1 MSISARNIFNYDSL
15 LSKRIQLDNREYQIR
30 QRERDLLGQALAQR
44 NVQPDQQS
52 ALIRSQ
58 RFFELGFEEGFKRA
72 QAGETEVP
80 DLGGLFSIF
89 AGALFRGNVRAKGG
103 PVKKGE
109 PYVVGEKGPELIVPS
124 ESGDVIPNDEV
135 KPYFEASIGR
145 EDPRNLSSNIVTE
158 SFFDTGKG
166 RSSDSYEIKGSD
178 GKVRFSHKLDM
189 TGSAMKESYY
199 DNYSH
204 EETFDDGMGE
214 TFNKTA
220 TSESR
225 SLNIGIPDII
235 EHKDQLLGEIHK
247 IKGFENVTIEDVL
260 QGRTGLDDDT
270 MFNILANSDASYA
283 TAEKKDAAAKLD
295 MKARGFDKFIDAEGN
310 YTKGFST
317 YGENART
324 NFLLDEGDEVSQSL
338 KGTEG
343 YRSGQINPNSVL
355 ISEDSFKSES
365 TLTFDSE
372 GLVKGDTENN
382 EYSNLASSI
391 NQSVGGDRVK
401 TVIQPVIQNQI
412 TQVPT
417 PVPIAQPV
425 GGNVTRMKRS
435 ELPNNIAKLIQ

>member
-1 MSISARNIFNYDSL
+1 MSISSRNIFNYDSL

-44 NVQPDQQS
+44 NTQPDQQS

-89 AGALFRGNVRAKGG
+89 ATALLRGNVRAKGG

-124 ESGDVIPNDEV
+124 ESGNVIPNDEV
-135 KPYFEASIGR
+135 KPYFETSIRRTDKG
-145 EDPRNLSSNIVTE
+145 NIVSE

-166 RSSDSYEIKGSD
+166 RISDSYEERTSD
-178 GKVRFSHKLDM
+178 GKILFSDKTEMVGSSM
-189 TGSAMKESYY
+189 TQSYY
-199 DNYSH
+199 DHYSN
-204 EETFDDGMGE
+204 EETFDDGSAE
-214 TFNKTA
+214 TFTSTKTLTTK
-220 TSESR
+220 TSSIAKDD
-225 SLNIGIPDII
+225 LIK
-235 EHKDQLLGEIHK
+235 HQDQLLSEIHK
-247 IKGFENVTIEDVL
+247 IKGFEDVTIDDVL
-260 QGRTGLDDDT
+260 KGTTGLPKDT
-270 MFNILANSDASYA
+270 MFNILSNSDASFA
-283 TAEKKDAAAKLD
+283 TA
-295 MKARGFDKFIDAEGN
+295 
-310 YTKGFST
+310 
-317 YGENART
+317 ART
-324 NFLLDEGDEVSQSL
+324 EEQNRMPTDYLVNSSSDMRDES
-338 KGTEG
+338 KM
-343 YRSGQINPNSVL
+343 
-355 ISEDSFKSES
+355 
-365 TLTFDSE
+365 TFNSE

-391 NQSVGGDRVK
+391 NQSVGGNKVK
-401 TVIQPVIQNQI
+401 TLIQPVIQNQI

-425 GGNVTRMKRS
+425 AGNVTRMKRS

>member
-44 NVQPDQQS
+44 NAQPDQQA

-89 AGALFRGNVRAKGG
+89 AGALIRGNVRAKGG

-124 ESGDVIPNDEV
+124 ESGNVIPNEEV
-135 KPYFEASIGR
+135 KPYFEASIRRDG
-145 EDPRNLSSNIVTE
+145 NNNIVTE

-166 RSSDSYEIKGSD
+166 RISDFYEEKTSD
-178 GKVRFSHKLDM
+178 GKVLFSDKTEM
-189 TGSAMKESYY
+189 IGSSITQSYY
-199 DNYSH
+199 KHTPTITETDKDGGA
-204 EETFDDGMGE
+204 ETFTETETLTTKISSIAKDDLI
-214 TFNKTA
+214 K
-220 TSESR
+220 
-225 SLNIGIPDII
+225 
-235 EHKDQLLGEIHK
+235 HQDQLLSEIHK
-247 IKGFENVTIEDVL
+247 IKGFEDVTIDDVL
-260 QGRTGLDDDT
+260 KGTTGLPKDT
-270 MFNILANSDASYA
+270 MFNILSNSDASFA
-283 TAEKKDAAAKLD
+283 TA
-295 MKARGFDKFIDAEGN
+295 
-310 YTKGFST
+310 
-317 YGENART
+317 ART
-324 NFLLDEGDEVSQSL
+324 DEQNRMPTDYLVNASSDMRYDA
-338 KGTEG
+338 KKT
-343 YRSGQINPNSVL
+343 YN
-355 ISEDSFKSES
+355 
-365 TLTFDSE
+365 SE

-391 NQSVGGDRVK
+391 NQSVDKNRVK

-425 GGNVTRMKRS
+425 EGNVTRMKAS
-435 ELPNNIAKLIQ
+435 QLPNNIAKLIQ

>member
-30 QRERDLLGQALAQR
+30 QRERDLLGRVLAQR
-44 NVQPDQQS
+44 NTQPDQQA

-89 AGALFRGNVRAKGG
+89 AGALIRGNVRAKGG

-124 ESGDVIPNDEV
+124 ESGNVIPNNEV

-145 EDPRNLSSNIVTE
+145 EDPLNLKSNIVSE

-166 RSSDSYEIKGSD
+166 RISDSYEERTSD
-178 GKVRFSHKLDM
+178 GTILFSDKTEMVGSSM
-189 TGSAMKESYY
+189 TQSYY
-199 DNYSH
+199 DHYSN
-204 EETFDDGMGE
+204 EEKYDDGGAETFTETSTLTTKISSIAKDDLI
-214 TFNKTA
+214 K
-220 TSESR
+220 
-225 SLNIGIPDII
+225 
-235 EHKDQLLGEIHK
+235 HQDQLLSEIHK
-247 IKGFENVTIEDVL
+247 IKGFEDVTIDDVL
-260 QGRTGLDDDT
+260 KGTTGLPKDT
-270 MFNILANSDASYA
+270 MFNILSNSDASFA
-283 TAEKKDAAAKLD
+283 TA
-295 MKARGFDKFIDAEGN
+295 
-310 YTKGFST
+310 
-317 YGENART
+317 ART
-324 NFLLDEGDEVSQSL
+324 EEQNRMPTDYLV
-338 KGTEG
+338 
-343 YRSGQINPNSVL
+343 NS
-355 ISEDSFKSES
+355 SSNFKSE
-365 TLTFDSE
+365 TETRYNSE

-382 EYSNLASSI
+382 EYSNLAASI
-391 NQSVGGDRVK
+391 NQSVNKNRVK

-412 TQVPT
+412 TQVAT
-417 PVPIAQPV
+417 PVPIPQPV